1 MGCLVEDPG
10 DVRAE
15 VSAFGED
22 HPPSFDLTGKGE
34 LGFRGQAEEE
44 FALPTHPG
52 NAGTI

>member
-1 MGCLVEDPG
+1 MEDPG
-10 DVRAE
+10 NVRPE

-22 HPPSFDLTGKGE
+22 DPPPFDLIGKGE